1 LQFPTKKAREFY
13 VMYIMMVLVNTFFAV
28 DYFLHLAAFGFNW
41 IRRYKKVIQ
50 MEILFMLMTISSVI
64 IFTYTVI
71 KFDTLTERKFDL

>member
-1 LQFPTKKAREFY
+1 
-13 VMYIMMVLVNTFFAV
+13 
-28 DYFLHLAAFGFNW
+28 
-41 IRRYKKVIQ
+41 VIQ